1 MAYEALLTSPAM
13 IGGIVI
19 LSIWSMIWKGI
30 GMWKAGRQNQ
40 MAWFVFMLIL
50 NTAGILPI
58 IYLVGF
64 QKKGNKVKKKR
75 K

>member
-1 MAYEALLTSPAM
+1 MAYEALLTNPNM
-13 IGGIVI
+13 IAGIVI
-19 LSIWSMIWKGI
+19 LSIWGMIWKGI
-30 GMWKAGRQNQ
+30 GMWKAGRQKQ
-40 MAWFVFMLIL
+40 MTWFVFMFIL

-64 QKKGNKVKKKR
+64 QKKGKKVKKR